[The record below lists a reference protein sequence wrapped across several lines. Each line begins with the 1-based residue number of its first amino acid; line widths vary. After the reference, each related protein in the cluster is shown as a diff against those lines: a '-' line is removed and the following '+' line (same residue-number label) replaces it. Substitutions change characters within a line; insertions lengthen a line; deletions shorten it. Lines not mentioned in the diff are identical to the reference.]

1 MTGADRLQTIL
12 YAIVPQ
18 IIPPFVSYLIYQWD
32 INIRMATI
40 TLREPHSRL
49 VTRRLSSILSAS
61 ITITLCG

>member
-1 MTGADRLQTIL
+1 VTGADRLQTIV

-18 IIPPFVSYLIYQWD
+18 IIPPSVSYLIYQWD